1 MTDVAKEFTSDVQT
15 GDTGEQLFPRAPK
28 KKLKINKE
36 EIAGT
41 CYAAIPILGFLIFS
55 LVPLVMSIIMSFYK
69 MRDFGLDNATYV
81 GFENF
86 TKILKDDMFWKSI
99 ANTFIL
105 GSSTLISQVLALV
118 VAYLLSKKIVGR
130 KFFRMVYFIPYVC
143 SAVAVVLMWKY
154 MFNTNYGIINQMI
167 GRTGDNAIN
176 WIGDAKYFPWVVIVI
191 SVWGGMG
198 YPIVLYTAALT
209 NVNKETVE
217 AATIDGAGP
226 FRVFWNVVLPAISPT
241 SFFLLV
247 TGIIGALQS
256 FATSNILDANG
267 GPNGSGI
274 TMVFYLYRKIF
285 AYSGQMGQAAASS
298 WILFFIILIF
308 TIINFVGSKK
318 WVNYD

>member
-1 MTDVAKEFTSDVQT
+1 MDERVITYSTDEGGVGQDMP
-15 GDTGEQLFPRAPK
+15 LPRKPARK
-28 KKLKINKE
+28 FRINKE

-41 CYAAIPILGFLIFS
+41 AFASIPIIGFLIFS
-55 LVPLVMSIIMSFYK
+55 LVPLVMSMIMAFYK
-69 MRDFGLDNATYV
+69 MRDFGLVNATYV
-81 GFENF
+81 GFKNF
-86 TKILKDDMFWKSI
+86 EAVLGDKKFWEAI

-105 GSSTLISQVLALV
+105 GSSTLISQVLALI

-130 KFFRMVYFIPYVC
+130 KIFRMVYFIPYVC

-154 MFNTNYGIINQMI
+154 MFNPNYGIINQML
-167 GRTGDNAIN
+167 GKQGEEAIN
-176 WIGDAKYFPWVVIVI
+176 WIGDAKYFPWVVIII

-209 NVNKETVE
+209 NVNKETIE

-226 FRVFWNVVLPAISPT
+226 MRVFWNVVLPAISPT

-256 FATSNILDANG
+256 FATSNILSADG

-274 TMVFYLYRKIF
+274 TIVFYLYRKIF
-285 AYSGQMGQAAASS
+285 NYSGQMGQAAASS
-298 WILFFIILIF
+298 WLLFFIVLIF